1 MSEDA
6 GFLDISAS
14 DLIRGYL
21 EVEKLDAQTKIEKI
35 KAQSA
40 TQQRTLHAPEVDS
53 MQDAV
58 NTGYA
63 ANRNGLTLQQYWDRI
78 PKPLLYGSLLLLGGA
93 VFVKAVK

>member
-1 MSEDA
+1 MAEDA

-21 EVEKLDAQTKIEKI
+21 EVEKLDAQTKIEAI

-40 TQQRTLHAPEVDS
+40 NQRRTLHAPEIDS

-63 ANRNGLTLQQYWDRI
+63 APLNGMTIGQYWDRI
-78 PKPLLYGSLLLLGGA
+78 PKPLLYGSLFLLGGA
-93 VFVKAVK
+93 VLVKAVK